1 MLPAA
6 DSEEAA
12 PPQRPRP
19 SEPDPAASRSQS
31 ASPRLLEGG
40 RRTWTGGCMWNV
52 WMSRPSASFT
62 EKTSCVR
69 SVCRPRPLLVVS
81 AGAEAAE
88 TMQRALGGASER
100 NLDRLITGNKR
111 RRAEDETNPAPAT
124 PSSLPGLPAAA
135 WLRSREDEHVEA
147 AGNDNEDEDEWEDA
161 VEAEPSRHADDG
173 DEEEYDEGAAS
184 AGFSLGLDVDVT
196 VDAATLG
203 DDANDDDD
211 KDAAPATVAEPT
223 AKETAAEQAE
233 LRRLKRKHSADRR
246 QHCEQLHR
254 AGVLCWLAHGRL
266 LSDQADD
273 PMLQS
278 HLLTLLP
285 PSLHASAGRPPTA
298 ETVRAIAQNLH
309 ARMDA
314 QSAGAG
320 AAAGLARGRG
330 AGRAAAAAAAAGR
343 ARGRGR
349 SHVNEGHA
357 GNNDSI
363 GGASSVGGGSGSS
376 NISSSTGLGGDRH
389 ASENAWLLVR
399 LIERAARPT
408 PSPCVVAAAP
418 LAQRLLTAPRT
429 CSLPT
434 FAAVGLSVPRVLPVA
449 GQFPFLEPPA
459 ARSGRTRAAVE
470 ALAARL
476 LEADATASGACT
488 AGPGQAAHSG
498 DVLLEAL
505 QRGSAS
511 PTQTVLLIL
520 AALRTAGLRAR
531 LVLALQPPPLKPS
544 PPGKLDATPTE
555 PPADAPHVPLWLEAF
570 LPEPPRW
577 VALDGAQP
585 GRLLLDRPDQIV
597 SSRLLLPKGARARP
611 AHAMAYIVGFS
622 AGTASDVTAR
632 YASQL
637 AASKAARTDDTW
649 WDAARAATYA
659 DAPALA
665 EETPARA
672 LRTPSAASVSFP
684 SAGASTEATRV
695 VIDLDD
701 DNDEP
706 FPAHLATGTATAEA
720 AERADA
726 DELRRRECSE
736 PVPSTLA
743 ELKKHPLYVLHR
755 DLKASQC
762 IWPPS
767 TPSVGRVKGLAVFP
781 RSALFDLR
789 SEQAWFRRGRDLKP
803 DSEPVKTVKA
813 RPGHGAAARDG
824 PRTAAA
830 AAAAAAE
837 GEAPLPPID
846 SAPSVPDTALYGEWQ
861 TAPHAP
867 GCAVRGVVPRSR
879 HGHVELWTAAHLPHG
894 TVHLREPHVM
904 LAARQLGLDAA
915 PAMVGFDVHD
925 GRAVPK
931 IEGAV
936 VCIEHAQLLREAS
949 AAIREQAE
957 DQQAHECH
965 EEALALWRQLLRSM
979 AVRERIERQ
988 YAHLDDGS

>member
-1 MLPAA
+1 
-6 DSEEAA
+6 
-12 PPQRPRP
+12 
-19 SEPDPAASRSQS
+19 
-31 ASPRLLEGG
+31 
-40 RRTWTGGCMWNV
+40 
-52 WMSRPSASFT
+52 
-62 EKTSCVR
+62 
-69 SVCRPRPLLVVS
+69 
-81 AGAEAAE
+81 
-88 TMQRALGGASER
+88 MQRALGGASER

-418 LAQRLLTAPRT
+418 LAQRLLTTPRT

>member
-1 MLPAA
+1 M
-6 DSEEAA
+6 
-12 PPQRPRP
+12 
-19 SEPDPAASRSQS
+19 
-31 ASPRLLEGG
+31 GG
-40 RRTWTGGCMWNV
+40 G
-52 WMSRPSASFT
+52 
-62 EKTSCVR
+62 
-69 SVCRPRPLLVVS
+69 
-81 AGAEAAE
+81 
-88 TMQRALGGASER
+88 
-100 NLDRLITGNKR
+100 
-111 RRAEDETNPAPAT
+111 
-124 PSSLPGLPAAA
+124 SSG
-135 WLRSREDEHVEA
+135 
-147 AGNDNEDEDEWEDA
+147 
-161 VEAEPSRHADDG
+161 
-173 DEEEYDEGAAS
+173 
-184 AGFSLGLDVDVT
+184 
-196 VDAATLG
+196 
-203 DDANDDDD
+203 
-211 KDAAPATVAEPT
+211 
-223 AKETAAEQAE
+223 
-233 LRRLKRKHSADRR
+233 
-246 QHCEQLHR
+246 
-254 AGVLCWLAHGRL
+254 
-266 LSDQADD
+266 
-273 PMLQS
+273 
-278 HLLTLLP
+278 
-285 PSLHASAGRPPTA
+285 
-298 ETVRAIAQNLH
+298 
-309 ARMDA
+309 
-314 QSAGAG
+314 
-320 AAAGLARGRG
+320 
-330 AGRAAAAAAAAGR
+330 
-343 ARGRGR
+343 
-349 SHVNEGHA
+349 
-357 GNNDSI
+357 
-363 GGASSVGGGSGSS
+363 GGGSGDSNSS
-376 NISSSTGLGGDRH
+376 GSTGHGGDRH

-434 FAAVGLSVPRVLPVA
+434 LAAVGLSVPRVLPVA
-449 GQFPFLEPPA
+449 GQFPFLEPPS

-476 LEADATASGACT
+476 LEADATATSGACT

-505 QRGSAS
+505 QRGSAT
-511 PTQTVLLIL
+511 PTQMALLVL

-585 GRLLLDRPDQIV
+585 GRLLLDRRDQIV

-659 DAPALA
+659 DASALA
-665 EETPARA
+665 EGTPARA
-672 LRTPSAASVSFP
+672 LLTPSAASASYS
-684 SAGASTEATRV
+684 SAGPSTAATRV

-701 DNDEP
+701 INDEP
-706 FPAHLATGTATAEA
+706 FPAHPATDTATAEA

-726 DELRRRECSE
+726 DELRRRESSE

-789 SEQAWFRRGRDLKP
+789 SEQSWFRRGRDLKP
-803 DSEPVKTVKA
+803 DSEPVKMVKA
-813 RPGHGAAARDG
+813 RPGHGAASKDG

-837 GEAPLPPID
+837 GEAPLPPLD
-846 SAPSVPDTALYGEWQ
+846 GAPSAPETALYGEWQ
-861 TAPHAP
+861 TVPHAP
-867 GCAVRGVVPRSR
+867 GCAVGGVVPRSR

-949 AAIREQAE
+949 AAIRDQAE